1 MSYKR
6 LTNEELNDF
15 TSRVV
20 VQLEPTLTQQ
30 VMSLILEL
38 TEYRNKIEN
47 GTLIE
52 LPCKVGDTVYYVERL
67 WNNDWFRKGCFRW
80 EILEYIITGIFIKG
94 NVVVLYVNNDEDIDG
109 REFTM
114 WKKADGTFEFE
125 ELVEDYCFF
134 TKAEAEKKLEELSKN
149 P

>member
-1 MSYKR
+1 MSYKI

-52 LPCKVGDTVYYVERL
+52 LGYHIRKSYRNHDDQRYKIIIIDEVE
-67 WNNDWFRKGCFRW
+67 
-80 EILEYIITGIFIKG
+80 
-94 NVVVLYVNNDEDIDG
+94 IDKIG
-109 REFTM
+109 Y
-114 WKKADGTFEFE
+114 DG
-125 ELVEDYCFF
+125 L
-134 TKAEAEKKLEELSKN
+134 TKAEAEAKLKELQN
-149 P
+149 DI